1 MSACVTHRTHK
12 TMPRPI
18 RVLGLVLVAA
28 AAALAAVMAVHHR
41 EGIKHILRQAL
52 FGPGPVYQ
60 RPHLN
65 PGTPLP
71 DLRLTSITG
80 VSSTIRPRPGRVL
93 VIDVFATWC
102 PDCITEAPVLAALS
116 RAEAGQPVDIVGI
129 DQEEYPITVYQF
141 ARTYGWNFPLYIDD
155 RHLSEHVL
163 GVHYIPA
170 TFVVDA
176 QGIVRANVA
185 GPLSLAR
192 LKQLIA
198 AGLRPDARQG

>member
-1 MSACVTHRTHK
+1 
-12 TMPRPI
+12 MPRPL
-18 RVLGLVLVAA
+18 RGLVVVLVVAA
-28 AAALAAVMAVHHR
+28 AIAAAVLAVRQR
-41 EGIKHILRQAL
+41 EGIKYILREAL

-60 RPHLN
+60 RPHLD

-80 VSSTIRPRPGRVL
+80 VSSAIRPKPGRVL

-102 PDCITEAPVLAALS
+102 PDCITEAPILAALS
-116 RAEAGQPVDIVGI
+116 RAEAGRPVDIVGI

-141 ARTYGWNFPLYIDD
+141 ARTYDWHFPLYIDD

-170 TFVVDA
+170 TFVVDS

-192 LKQLIA
+192 LKQLVA
-198 AGLRPDARQG
+198 AELQPDARQG